1 MDEHVVPG
9 QTLFVRNLPFSVT
22 DEKLGEIFS
31 ETGPV
36 KRAFVVKEKGK
47 DHNASSLYNFKMC

>member
-1 MDEHVVPG
+1 MDEHVVTG
-9 QTLFVRNLPFSVT
+9 GTLFVRNLPFCIT
-22 DEKLGEIFS
+22 DDKLGEIFS

-47 DHNASSLYNFKMC
+47 DNRHFFFF